1 MAAGGH
7 VDFNAVV
14 AAGDTAG
21 NNIRD
26 IQEQLK
32 QLKSQKK
39 AKAAELKKEKMKRER
54 LMQKASK
61 NLTVTELGSVLAT
74 KVAKANAKAAAK
86 AAAAPP
92 TAAASGHGGAA
103 PAGDVDA

>member
-1 MAAGGH
+1 M
-7 VDFNAVV
+7 DFNAVV

-21 NNIRD
+21 TNIRGL
-26 IQEQLK
+26 QEQIK

-39 AKAAELKKEKMKRER
+39 AAAAELKKEKMKRER

-61 NLTVTELGSVLAT
+61 NLTVDELGSVLAL
-74 KVAKANAKAAAK
+74 KVAKARAAEARAAAA

-92 TAAASGHGGAA
+92 AAAAGGDGAAA
-103 PAGDVDA
+103 PAGDGDA